1 MADLITISKQMLGQ
15 ETVQTVNARDL
26 HAFLEIGKDFSNW
39 IKDRISKY
47 EFTEGSDYTL
57 TLAKIGE
64 RQNVVLKE
72 YHLSL
77 NMAKELSM
85 VERNEKGRQ
94 ARQYFIECERQ
105 AMAPTNVQEIL
116 NDPNHLK
123 TLLLNNVEKVI
134 ALESKVKEQEPK
146 VAAYEHLTRADG
158 TMCITNAAKAL
169 EVRPRDLFTYLSQNK
184 WIYKRMG
191 STPYIPYQEKIQS
204 GLMDCP
210 TTTISRGDGS
220 EKIAVQARVTSKGL
234 ARLAEALSGDSSVQM
249 LH

>member
-1 MADLITISKQMLGQ
+1 MTLITINEKQIGQ

-26 HAFLEIGKDFSNW
+26 HAFLGVTSRFNDW
-39 IKDRISKY
+39 IKNRINDFGFV
-47 EFTEGSDYTL
+47 ENRDFVTL
-57 TLAKIGE
+57 TKNLVSGGK
-64 RQNVVLKE
+64 QKE

-85 VERNEKGRQ
+85 VERNKKGRQ
-94 ARQYFIECERQ
+94 ARQYFIECERR
-105 AMAPTNVQEIL
+105 ATAPTNVQEIL

-169 EVRPRDLFTYLSQNK
+169 EMRPRDLFAYLSQNK
-184 WIYKRMG
+184 WIYRRMG
-191 STPYIPYQEKIQS
+191 NTAYIPYQEKIQS

-210 TTTISRGDGS
+210 TKVISRGDGS

-234 ARLAEALSGDSSVQM
+234 ARLSEILSGNSTLREAV
-249 LH
+249 